1 MAMAGLREVLVYA
14 ENEGKVV
21 TVTANQVAVTGTI
34 RRVNPLVI
42 EPSDGSDMMVVDFDS
57 IQAVAVKG
65 ATADELVTA
74 CKPQT
79 ETRFMGTRDL

>member
-21 TVTANQVAVTGTI
+21 TVTANQVTVTGKV

-42 EPSDGSDMMVVDFDS
+42 DPGDGADLTVVDFDS
-57 IQAVAVKG
+57 IQAVAVKD
-65 ATADELVTA
+65 ATAEELVTA

-79 ETRFMGTRDL
+79 ETRFMGTRNL

>member
-14 ENEGKVV
+14 ENVGKVV
-21 TVTANQVAVTGTI
+21 TVTASQVTVTGKVQ
-34 RRVNPLVI
+34 RVNPLVI
-42 EPSDGSDMMVVDFDS
+42 DPGEGADLTVVDFDS

-65 ATADELVTA
+65 ATAEELVTA

>member
-21 TVTANQVAVTGTI
+21 TVTANQVTVTGTV

-42 EPSDGSDMMVVDFDS
+42 EPGDGSDMTVVDFDS

-65 ATADELVTA
+65 TTAEELVTA

-79 ETRFMGTRDL
+79 ETRFMGTRSL